1 MNASASSAAASS
13 AASGSGSDDAPRR
26 KQRSDHRYRKK
37 QLLAKDL
44 LPVDSAVDTSS
55 AAAAGGQDEPVETS
69 ALLLMLPSEC
79 LVEVLANLDIH
90 ELLDVAWTCKRL
102 REAACDEAL
111 WSYTRFSVQDWQ
123 TVLQRHFVP
132 DHKTLKKDHTG
143 IWTRCECSLTKVC
156 RAASILLIPKTDPRR
171 GAMATCPPTQD
182 SQRTPPP
189 SPSPSPP
196 SSPSPL
202 PPPPPLPRPFWAA
215 VPQASLMCR
224 VVDLDYVDKGEGVC
238 YRLLRSVSCLQQ
250 LHHPNIVPLVLINLE
265 PRHNKL
271 RLFYED
277 VGRALEDQIQTHGKL
292 SMPQAKEVLRQV
304 LTALVPL
311 ASILATPQH
320 ARAHHGA
327 VSSQVLTALAHCHCQ
342 GITHRNLKPKYV
354 LLRPSPHN
362 AGHWAVKLSDFN
374 SVRWLGIQR
383 LGNDEP
389 LYGAKEVSGAC
400 SPTVVTQVRGRPSHP
415 IPSRPC
421 PSPAA

>member
-1 MNASASSAAASS
+1 MPQTRHASASAMNASASSAAASS

-156 RAASILLIPKTDPRR
+156 RAASLLLIPKTDPRR

-215 VPQASLMCR
+215 SLR
-224 VVDLDYVDKGEGVC
+224 
-238 YRLLRSVSCLQQ
+238 
-250 LHHPNIVPLVLINLE
+250 
-265 PRHNKL
+265 
-271 RLFYED
+271 
-277 VGRALEDQIQTHGKL
+277 RA
-292 SMPQAKEVLRQV
+292 
-304 LTALVPL
+304 
-311 ASILATPQH
+311 
-320 ARAHHGA
+320 
-327 VSSQVLTALAHCHCQ
+327 
-342 GITHRNLKPKYV
+342 
-354 LLRPSPHN
+354 
-362 AGHWAVKLSDFN
+362 
-374 SVRWLGIQR
+374 
-383 LGNDEP
+383 
-389 LYGAKEVSGAC
+389 
-400 SPTVVTQVRGRPSHP
+400 
-415 IPSRPC
+415 
-421 PSPAA
+421 

>member
-1 MNASASSAAASS
+1 
-13 AASGSGSDDAPRR
+13 
-26 KQRSDHRYRKK
+26 
-37 QLLAKDL
+37 
-44 LPVDSAVDTSS
+44 
-55 AAAAGGQDEPVETS
+55 
-69 ALLLMLPSEC
+69 
-79 LVEVLANLDIH
+79 
-90 ELLDVAWTCKRL
+90 
-102 REAACDEAL
+102 
-111 WSYTRFSVQDWQ
+111 
-123 TVLQRHFVP
+123 
-132 DHKTLKKDHTG
+132 
-143 IWTRCECSLTKVC
+143 
-156 RAASILLIPKTDPRR
+156 
-171 GAMATCPPTQD
+171 
-182 SQRTPPP
+182 
-189 SPSPSPP
+189 
-196 SSPSPL
+196 
-202 PPPPPLPRPFWAA
+202 
-215 VPQASLMCR
+215 MCR
-224 VVDLDYVDKGEGVC
+224 VVNLDYVDKGQGVC

-292 SMPQAKEVLRQV
+292 PMPQAKEVLRQV

-311 ASILATPQH
+311 DSISATPQH
-320 ARAHHGA
+320 ASAHHGA

-374 SVRWLGIQR
+374 SVRWLGIHR

-389 LYGAKEVSGAC
+389 LYGAKHVSGAC

-415 IPSRPC
+415 VPSGPALPLPPPLPSPSLPPSPIPSHPIPAL